1 MKQLTSI
8 LLTSILLLASC
19 STDSETFNTD
29 LYLAIE
35 VVDAEGNDLL
45 GKSSSLIQEGETKVK
60 IGGQDCYLNSQV
72 SDRYTFR
79 HILSDIHSYIKIGT
93 WWGDRTDTK
102 VTIEWGSNIEKDVIV
117 FSYDS
122 PLNGMESPD
131 HDMNRPYSITIN
143 DQELEY
149 NEEREHFIYVK
160 DINL

>member
-45 GKSSSLIQEGETKVK
+45 GKSSSLIQEGETRIK

-79 HILSDIHSYIKIGT
+79 HILSDTHSYIKIGS
-93 WWGDRTDTK
+93 WCGDLTDTK
-102 VTIEWGSNIEKDVIV
+102 LTIYWGGDIEKDVLI

-143 DQELEY
+143 GQELEY

-160 DINL
+160 DLNV